1 MNLNNKGDNNMKKII
16 CGIAIMLTLMGASRL
31 DKTLLL
37 TMDVID
43 TVGYTFNISTIEYID
58 KLNEIYYN
66 LGYK

>member
-1 MNLNNKGDNNMKKII
+1 MKKII
-16 CGIAIMLTLMGASRL
+16 YGTAIMLILVGAARI

-37 TMDVID
+37 AMDLVD
-43 TVGYTFNISTIEYID
+43 TVGYAFNISTIEYID

>member
-1 MNLNNKGDNNMKKII
+1 MKKII
-16 CGIAIMLTLMGASRL
+16 CGIVIMISLMGAARL

-37 TMDVID
+37 TMNIVD
-43 TVGYTFNISTIEYID
+43 TVGYTLNISTIEYID

>member
-1 MNLNNKGDNNMKKII
+1 MKKII
-16 CGIAIMLTLMGASRL
+16 CGIAIMLILMGVARL

-37 TMDVID
+37 TMDIID
-43 TVGYTFNISTIEYID
+43 ATGNTLNISTIEYID

>member
-1 MNLNNKGDNNMKKII
+1 MKKII
-16 CGIAIMLTLMGASRL
+16 CGIVIMLMLMGVVRI

-37 TMDVID
+37 TMDLVD
-43 TVGYTFNISTIEYID
+43 SVGYTFNINTIEYID

>member
-1 MNLNNKGDNNMKKII
+1 MKKII
-16 CGIAIMLTLMGASRL
+16 YGITIMLTLMGAARI

-37 TMDVID
+37 TMDLVD
-43 TVGYTFNISTIEYID
+43 TVGYTFNINTVEYID

>member
-1 MNLNNKGDNNMKKII
+1 MKKII
-16 CGIAIMLTLMGASRL
+16 CGIAIMLMLMGATRI

-37 TMDVID
+37 TMDIVD
-43 TVGYTFNISTIEYID
+43 VVGNTLNISAIEYID

>member
-1 MNLNNKGDNNMKKII
+1 
-16 CGIAIMLTLMGASRL
+16 MLILVGAARL

-37 TMDVID
+37 TMDLVD
-43 TVGYTFNISTIEYID
+43 TVGNHLNISTIEYID

>member
-1 MNLNNKGDNNMKKII
+1 MKKII
-16 CGIAIMLTLMGASRL
+16 CGIAIMLTLVGVTRL

-37 TMDVID
+37 TMDIID
-43 TVGYTFNISTIEYID
+43 TAGNTLNISTIEYID

>member
-1 MNLNNKGDNNMKKII
+1 MKKII
-16 CGIAIMLTLMGASRL
+16 CGITIMLILTGAARL

-37 TMDVID
+37 TMDIID
-43 TVGYTFNISTIEYID
+43 ATGNTFNISTIEYID

>member
-1 MNLNNKGDNNMKKII
+1 MKKII
-16 CGIAIMLTLMGASRL
+16 CGIAIMLTLIEVARL

-37 TMDVID
+37 TMDIID

>member
-1 MNLNNKGDNNMKKII
+1 MKKII
-16 CGIAIMLTLMGASRL
+16 CGIAIIISLMGAAGL

-37 TMDVID
+37 TMDIID

>member
-1 MNLNNKGDNNMKKII
+1 MKKII
-16 CGIAIMLTLMGASRL
+16 CGIAIMLTLMGAVRI

-37 TMDVID
+37 TMDIID
-43 TVGYTFNISTIEYID
+43 VVGNTLNISTIEYID

>member
-1 MNLNNKGDNNMKKII
+1 MKKII
-16 CGIAIMLTLMGASRL
+16 CGIAIMLTLMGAARF

-37 TMDVID
+37 TMNLVD

>member
-1 MNLNNKGDNNMKKII
+1 MKKII
-16 CGIAIMLTLMGASRL
+16 CGIAIMLILMGATRI

-37 TMDVID
+37 TMDLVD
-43 TVGYTFNISTIEYID
+43 TVGYTFNISTIKYID

>member
-1 MNLNNKGDNNMKKII
+1 MKKII
-16 CGIAIMLTLMGASRL
+16 YGIAIMLILVGAARI

-37 TMDVID
+37 IMDLVD

>member
-1 MNLNNKGDNNMKKII
+1 MKKII
-16 CGIAIMLTLMGASRL
+16 CGIAIMLMLAGAARL

-37 TMDVID
+37 TMDLVD
-43 TVGYTFNISTIEYID
+43 TVGYTFNINTVEYID

>member
-1 MNLNNKGDNNMKKII
+1 MEKII
-16 CGIAIMLTLMGASRL
+16 CGIAIMLTLIGTAKF

-37 TMDVID
+37 TMNLVD
-43 TVGYTFNISTIEYID
+43 TVGNHLNISTIEYID

>member
-1 MNLNNKGDNNMKKII
+1 MKKII
-16 CGIAIMLTLMGASRL
+16 CGIAIMLILIGGAKI

-37 TMDVID
+37 TMDIID
-43 TVGYTFNISTIEYID
+43 TVGYTFNINTVEYID

>member
-1 MNLNNKGDNNMKKII
+1 MKKII
-16 CGIAIMLTLMGASRL
+16 CGIAIMLILMGVARI

-37 TMDVID
+37 TMDLID
-43 TVGYTFNISTIEYID
+43 SAGNTFNISTVEYID

>member
-1 MNLNNKGDNNMKKII
+1 MKKII
-16 CGIAIMLTLMGASRL
+16 YGIAIMLILVGAARI

-37 TMDVID
+37 TMDLVD
-43 TVGYTFNISTIEYID
+43 TVGYAFNISTIEYID

>member
-1 MNLNNKGDNNMKKII
+1 MKKII
-16 CGIAIMLTLMGASRL
+16 CGIAIMLILTGAARL

-37 TMDVID
+37 TMDLVD
-43 TVGYTFNISTIEYID
+43 TVGYTFNISTIKYID

>member
-1 MNLNNKGDNNMKKII
+1 MKKII
-16 CGIAIMLTLMGASRL
+16 CGIAIMLTLMGAARI

-37 TMDVID
+37 TMNIID

-66 LGYK
+66 LRYK

>member
-1 MNLNNKGDNNMKKII
+1 MKKII
-16 CGIAIMLTLMGASRL
+16 YGIAIMLILVAAARI

-37 TMDVID
+37 TMDLVD
-43 TVGYTFNISTIEYID
+43 TVGYTFNISTIECID

>member
-1 MNLNNKGDNNMKKII
+1 MKKII
-16 CGIAIMLTLMGASRL
+16 CGIAIMLTLIGAARI

-37 TMDVID
+37 TMDIID

-58 KLNEIYYN
+58 KINEIYYN

>member
-1 MNLNNKGDNNMKKII
+1 MKKII
-16 CGIAIMLTLMGASRL
+16 CRIAIMLTLMGASRI

-37 TMDVID
+37 TMDLVD

-58 KLNEIYYN
+58 RLNEIYYN

>member
-1 MNLNNKGDNNMKKII
+1 MKKII
-16 CGIAIMLTLMGASRL
+16 CGIAIMLILMGTARI

-43 TVGYTFNISTIEYID
+43 TVGNHLNISTIEYID

>member
-1 MNLNNKGDNNMKKII
+1 MKKII
-16 CGIAIMLTLMGASRL
+16 YGIAIMLTLIGVTRI

-37 TMDVID
+37 TMDIID
-43 TVGYTFNISTIEYID
+43 VAGNTLNISTIEYMD

>member
-1 MNLNNKGDNNMKKII
+1 MKKII
-16 CGIAIMLTLMGASRL
+16 CGIAIMLALMGTARI

-37 TMDVID
+37 TMDLVD

>member
-1 MNLNNKGDNNMKKII
+1 MKKII
-16 CGIAIMLTLMGASRL
+16 CGIAIMLTLMGVARL

-37 TMDVID
+37 TMDLVD

-66 LGYK
+66 LGYKGGGLMKKQ

>member
-1 MNLNNKGDNNMKKII
+1 MKKII
-16 CGIAIMLTLMGASRL
+16 CGIAIMLALVGVARL

-37 TMDVID
+37 TMNIVD
-43 TVGYTFNISTIEYID
+43 TVGYTLNISTIEYID

>member
-1 MNLNNKGDNNMKKII
+1 MKKLI
-16 CGIAIMLTLMGASRL
+16 CGFTIMISLMGVARI

-37 TMDVID
+37 TMDIVD
-43 TVGYTFNISTIEYID
+43 TVGYTFNINTVEYID

>member
-1 MNLNNKGDNNMKKII
+1 MKKII
-16 CGIAIMLTLMGASRL
+16 CGIAIMLALMGVARI

-37 TMDVID
+37 TMDLVD
-43 TVGYTFNISTIEYID
+43 TVGNTLNISTIEYID

>member
-1 MNLNNKGDNNMKKII
+1 MKKII
-16 CGIAIMLTLMGASRL
+16 CGITIMLTLMGAARL

-37 TMDVID
+37 TMDLVD